1 MGITSDN
8 RETIIRWLTSDMEIA
23 EGRRLVAELHPN
35 RRLARNSAHMSVR
48 TVEYEL
54 KVLIGIPKTA
64 IFTQKCTNEEIISK
78 YVKRIEHRED
88 IPGRGIHRIGNGG
101 NPQGRRESPA
111 PQGTKE
117 ETRPRVA
124 ADDHLLLQAK
134 EAVAEL
140 GMEAS
145 KLHNALFETGEVNN
159 DKNTRLRADMLEQLR
174 IVTDL
179 KEAIWIEKEDYCTTG
194 VASQALKDL
203 VETYYNKGE
212 SGDGSNEDLSAKDT
226 AWLIKRKENVRK
238 YITKSR
244 NRLEYG
250 TKTAQAK
257 KNPMPPGPERAKT
270 QKRLDDY
277 IKELEAITKELER
290 RTDQ

>member
-1 MGITSDN
+1 MGITSEN
-8 RETIIRWLTSDMEIA
+8 RETIIRWLTSDMEI
-23 EGRRLVAELHPN
+23 EKGRRLVAELHPN
-35 RRLARNSAHMSVR
+35 RRLARNSSHMSVR
-48 TVEYEL
+48 MVEYEL
-54 KVLIGIPKTA
+54 KVLLGIPKTE
-64 IFTQKCTNEEIISK
+64 IFTQKCTNKEIISK
-78 YVKRIEHRED
+78 YVKRTEVREF
-88 IPGRGIHRIGNGG
+88 IPGRGIHGNKNEG
-101 NPQGRRESPA
+101 NQQGHRESPA
-111 PQGTKE
+111 PQGTKK

-140 GMEAS
+140 GVEAS

-159 DKNTRLRADMLEQLR
+159 DKNTRARSEMLEQLR
-174 IVTDL
+174 AVTDM
-179 KEAIWIEKEDYCTTG
+179 KEAIWKEKEDYCDTG
-194 VASQALKDL
+194 VASQRLKDM
-203 VETYYNKGE
+203 VEAYYNKGE
-212 SGDGSNEDLSAKDT
+212 SGDGGNEDLSAKDT

-238 YITKSR
+238 YITKCR
-244 NRLEYG
+244 NRMEYG